1 MRDPNLRLTDLLN
14 RGKKGREQTKLMN
27 VKVPA
32 TVLNRIDQVAT
43 NLGATKTEV
52 VIAILNEGLESAEVE
67 LKTWKPPAKLTVPKD
82 RRCATKGCEKER
94 VAKGLCAT
102 CYQAARR
109 AQGK

>member
-1 MRDPNLRLTDLLN
+1 MRDPNLRLNDLLS
-14 RGKKGREQTKLMN
+14 RGKKGREQTRLMN

-52 VIAILNEGLESAEVE
+52 VIAILNEGLESAEQE
-67 LKTWKPPAKLTVPKD
+67 LKNWKPPARPAVAKD
-82 RRCATKGCEKER
+82 RRCATRGCEKER